1 MKYNTAEKRT
11 KEFKDSSEINY
22 YVVASIFIAIILYD
36 IANAMV
42 PQIGSELDFFERPK
56 CWNLACRHDVSMFI
70 LFLHIN
76 GLLE

>member
-11 KEFKDSSEINY
+11 KEFKDSSKINY

-42 PQIGSELDFFERPK
+42 SQIDSELDFFELTK
-56 CWNLACRHDVSMFI
+56 M
-70 LFLHIN
+70 
-76 GLLE
+76 LEFSLQARCQHVHSIFTY

>member
-42 PQIGSELDFFERPK
+42 PQIDSELDFFELTK
-56 CWNLACRHDVSMFI
+56 M
-70 LFLHIN
+70 
-76 GLLE
+76 LEFSLQARCQHVHSIFTY